1 MFSKHNELNKLID
14 KEIEKFNNEIDDIK
28 KENKKLI
35 EIYNDIENN
44 INSLIYLKAD
54 TLKKIINKFEVD
66 DTKELY
72 NELKTIKKI
81 LTLNKDYKSTLR
93 LFKKNQEFFDYF
105 LDNFRKTNERLK
117 IEDPGIKK
125 IEKKIEQYK
134 NFKEKI
140 KDKDFKISSKDLRL
154 IDSLFENNI
163 EEENQALLLE
173 LMKYEKSSYKRVLS
187 KSVRKKNLLLED
199 SDLEKIFDKYN
210 YDFKKIDSNYK
221 KILKEKANLN
231 NIEEVFK
238 ALKEFDYPLIENS
251 YILVSLLLGSNYNTI
266 KEVSTFAKDNKLIP
280 RSLLDISGALIKQN
294 DNNKMDDYSIML
306 TGSSVDFMKNIAT
319 LKNAGIS
326 INYIFQGCK
335 SILTMPNSLLEKN
348 LDLFNKYGFSFDYK
362 RRGII
367 DPSPCALMS
376 NDFAGITD
384 QFIEIHPD
392 GLKYLI
398 NNLSNLKTV
407 SNSYALMFYNI
418 YECQKNS
425 KGNINDVE
433 DGPFRKVM
441 EDDRENYQLKAI
453 ITRNNKE
460 YKNTFYKNIKD
471 NNKKEMTDTIEV
483 NIKSRDRLDR
493 IIKKSDDVSITN
505 SIFNNA
511 FIQSINKYIDY
522 DNALIYNFDGVR
534 ISRLKV
540 LRIYNALMKKG
551 IKDSIDNFMYA
562 ITYNSIISQENY
574 DKILKIVKK
583 EIEVR

>member
-294 DNNKMDDYSIML
+294 DNTKMDDYSVML

-493 IIKKSDDVSITN
+493 IIKKSNDVSITN

>member
-210 YDFKKIDSNYK
+210 YDFKKLDSNYK
-221 KILKEKANLN
+221 KTLKEKANLN

-280 RSLLDISGALIKQN
+280 SSLLDISGALIKQN

-418 YECQKNS
+418 YECEKNS

-493 IIKKSDDVSITN
+493 IIKKSNDVSITN